1 MDTKKLRQ
9 KILDLAIHGK
19 LVPQD
24 PTDEPASVLLER
36 IKAEKER
43 LIKEGKIKRSKKSA
57 KTSDTPHYE
66 NVPFEVPDGW
76 KSVPVSELFCLNP
89 KSEITDDTSVGFIPM
104 ACVNDGFSGNHQF
117 EKRIWKEVKKGYCHF
132 QNGDIGIAKISPCF
146 ENLKSTIFQNLPNNY
161 GAGTTELVILRPL
174 NIHAKFY
181 LYLFKSQWYISEGT
195 KYFKGVVGQQ
205 RVHKGIFTDL
215 QIPLPPLTEQ
225 YRIVA
230 EIEKW
235 FALIDQI
242 EQGKA
247 DLQTAIKQTKS
258 KILDLSI
265 HGKLVPQDP
274 NDEPAIELLK
284 RIHPDFI
291 PCDNGHYPQLPDGWC
306 YSTIKEVFIINPRNK
321 VDDDVEV
328 GFVPMANITD
338 GYNNTFKYEKKRWGK
353 IKTGFTHFADGDIAV
368 AKISPCL
375 ENRKSVVLKG
385 LPNGIGA
392 GTTELHVF
400 RSQFIDTQYGLYF
413 FKSDYFISQC
423 VGSFNGVVGQ
433 QRVSKNI
440 IEDIIIAI
448 PPINEQKRIVYTV
461 RKIFAQLDIIMGSL

>member
-1 MDTKKLRQ
+1 
-9 KILDLAIHGK
+9 
-19 LVPQD
+19 
-24 PTDEPASVLLER
+24 
-36 IKAEKER
+36 
-43 LIKEGKIKRSKKSA
+43 
-57 KTSDTPHYE
+57 
-66 NVPFEVPDGW
+66 
-76 KSVPVSELFCLNP
+76 
-89 KSEITDDTSVGFIPM
+89 M

-291 PCDNGHYPQLPDGWC
+291 PCDNGHYPQLPDSWSTTTLKDLCESINGLWKGKKEPFIHVGIIRNANFTKDFKLD
-306 YSTIKEVFIINPRNK
+306 YSNIEYI
-321 VDDDVEV
+321 DVEQQTFAKRHLMNGDLIVEKSGGSDNNPV
-328 GFVPMANITD
+328 GRTILYEGKSGVFSFSNFTMVLRIKHS
-338 GYNNTFKYEKKRWGK
+338 NTILSKFLYYYILAIYQKGAMRLMQTQT
-353 IKTGFTHFADGDIAV
+353 TGLHNLILDKFLSMPIHIPSLSEQEQIVERIETIFT
-368 AKISPCL
+368 S
-375 ENRKSVVLKG
+375 
-385 LPNGIGA
+385 
-392 GTTELHVF
+392 
-400 RSQFIDTQYGLYF
+400 
-413 FKSDYFISQC
+413 
-423 VGSFNGVVGQ
+423 
-433 QRVSKNI
+433 
-440 IEDIIIAI
+440 
-448 PPINEQKRIVYTV
+448 
-461 RKIFAQLDIIMGSL
+461 LDMIMESL

>member
-24 PTDEPASVLLER
+24 PNDEPASVLLER
-36 IKAEKER
+36 IKAEKEH
-43 LIKEGKIKRSKKSA
+43 LVKEGKIKRSKKSA

-66 NVPFEVPDGW
+66 NVPFEVPSSWVWTTLSEVGTW
-76 KSVPVSELFCLNP
+76 QSGGTPSRSNKSYYGGN
-89 KSEITDDTSVGFIPM
+89 IPWLKTGDL
-104 ACVNDGFSGNHQF
+104 NDGLISNIP
-117 EKRIWKEVKKGYCHF
+117 ESITEEAVA
-132 QNGDIGIAKISPCF
+132 NSSAKINPTGSV
-146 ENLKSTIFQNLPNNY
+146 LIAMY
-161 GAGTTELVILRPL
+161 GATIGKLGILTFPATTNQACCACIEYEVV
-174 NIHAKFY
+174 AQM
-181 LYLFKSQWYISEGT
+181 YLFYFLLSQRTAFIEKGGGGAQPNISKEIIVNT
-195 KYFKGVVGQQ
+195 Y
-205 RVHKGIFTDL
+205 
-215 QIPLPPLTEQ
+215 IPLPPLSEQ
-225 YRIVA
+225 HRIVA
-230 EIEKW
+230 EIKKW
-235 FALIDQI
+235 FTLIDQI
-242 EQGKA
+242 EQGKT
-247 DLQTAIKQTKS
+247 DLQTTIKQTKS
-258 KILDLSI
+258 KILDLAI
-265 HGKLVPQDP
+265 HGKLAPQDP

-284 RIHPDFI
+284 RINPDFT

-448 PPINEQKRIVYTV
+448 PPINEQKRIVYTIS
-461 RKIFAQLDIIMGSL
+461 KIFAQLDIIMGSL